1 MVEKNR
7 SNSNSV
13 VSITVGIL
21 SILIPVFGSI
31 PGIIGVVLARKAAKE
46 IEQMNEDG
54 RGLATSGLICS
65 SVGNLIQI
73 FVVLSLIAYY
83 SVTNIG

>member
-31 PGIIGVVLARKAAKE
+31 HGIIAVVLARKAAKE

-54 RGLATSGLICS
+54 RGLAT
-65 SVGNLIQI
+65 
-73 FVVLSLIAYY
+73 
-83 SVTNIG
+83 